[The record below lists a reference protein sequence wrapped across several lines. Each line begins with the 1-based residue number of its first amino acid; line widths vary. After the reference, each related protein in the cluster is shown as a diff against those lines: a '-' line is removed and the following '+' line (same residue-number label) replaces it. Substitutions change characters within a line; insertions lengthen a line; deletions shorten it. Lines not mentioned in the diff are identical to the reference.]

1 MAGRGMQAVLALAAG
16 CLAAPWLPAV
26 PSAAVQA
33 FAGAAAAAA
42 LFFRP
47 ARLPALFLL
56 GALWF
61 LAAASWQLSQQWPAE
76 RAGEVVVVEGRVA
89 DLPQQAEQSLRFVLA
104 VDGGETDEKLPGK
117 IQVSWY
123 RPSARPAPGSRW
135 RLKLRLEPPSGR
147 INPGGFDYQRY
158 LVARRIGAT
167 GRVQGQPQLL
177 QSPAGPRWLDR
188 QRLSDILQTETADL
202 DVAGL
207 KRALAVADRSGLRP
221 ELTRLL
227 RETGTAHLLAISGLH
242 VGMVAGAAGL
252 LASWLCAPLA
262 LIWPGFSRRRAGVVV
277 GLAAA
282 SAYAALA
289 GFTLPT
295 QRALIMLAVAAFAL
309 IGRRALAP
317 AHALL
322 LALAA
327 VLALDPLA
335 PLDIGFW
342 LSFAAVAILI
352 WVFSWRTGERR
363 RWWLDLLRAQLILM
377 VGLLPLNAG
386 VFGQIVPGALAAN
399 LVAIPLVG
407 LWVLPALLLDLATMM
422 LGLPATPLSAL
433 ADSGVVALIAV
444 LDTVRAAPW
453 SFMTVPGGPAWAFLP
468 AAAGAAW
475 LIAPA
480 GWPARWLGAV
490 LLLPLLVPIRPGP
503 GPEGLDVWFL
513 DLGNGQAVVMQTAQG
528 AHLYDTGA
536 GDGQG
541 NDSIS
546 RVLPDVMRR
555 LGITRLDRVVV
566 SHGHRDHAGGLA
578 SVRALGSRF
587 YGQGVDGGQRCT
599 TGEGWQSGGHD
610 FRFLHPS
617 SFLPDLGRNSSCVL
631 YVAGPGGSLLLT
643 GGIDSAVEAR
653 LLIEHGGPPA
663 DILQLPSGGHRRG
676 SSADFLAAVG
686 PYAAVASV
694 ARFDRHDRVHD
705 DVRQRLDAAG
715 SALLETGRCGAIRVR
730 FRPGREPRID
740 SMVRLHRRLWH
751 VQDSSCTLSP
761 GKNRAAGKTRAR

>member
-1 MAGRGMQAVLALAAG
+1 MAGRGMRAVLALAAG
-16 CLAAPWLPAV
+16 CLAAPWVPALPSV
-26 PSAAVQA
+26 MMLVS
-33 FAGAAAAAA
+33 AGAAAAAA

-47 ARLPALFLL
+47 TRLPALFLL

-61 LAAASWQLSQQWPAE
+61 LASASWQFAQQWPEE
-76 RAGEVVVVEGRVA
+76 RAGEVAVVEGRVI
-89 DLPQQAEQSLRFVLA
+89 DLPQQGEQSLRFVLA

-147 INPGGFDYQRY
+147 INPGGFDYKRY
-158 LVARRIGAT
+158 LAARRIGAI
-167 GRVQGQPQLL
+167 GHVQGQPQLL
-177 QSPAGPRWLDR
+177 QAPAGPRWLDR

-202 DVAGL
+202 DIAGL

-262 LIWPGFSRRRAGVVV
+262 LTWPGFSRRRAGVIA

-342 LSFAAVAILI
+342 LSFAAVAILV
-352 WVFSWRTGERR
+352 WAFSWRTSERR

-377 VGLLPLNAG
+377 VGLLPFNAG
-386 VFGQIVPGALAAN
+386 VFGQIVPGALVAN

-407 LWVLPALLLDLATMM
+407 LWVLPTLLRSEERRV
-422 LGLPATPLSAL
+422 GK
-433 ADSGVVALIAV
+433 
-444 LDTVRAAPW
+444 
-453 SFMTVPGGPAWAFLP
+453 
-468 AAAGAAW
+468 
-475 LIAPA
+475 
-480 GWPARWLGAV
+480 
-490 LLLPLLVPIRPGP
+490 
-503 GPEGLDVWFL
+503 E
-513 DLGNGQAVVMQTAQG
+513 
-528 AHLYDTGA
+528 GA
-536 GDGQG
+536 G
-541 NDSIS
+541 
-546 RVLPDVMRR
+546 V
-555 LGITRLDRVVV
+555 
-566 SHGHRDHAGGLA
+566 GG
-578 SVRALGSRF
+578 
-587 YGQGVDGGQRCT
+587 
-599 TGEGWQSGGHD
+599 
-610 FRFLHPS
+610 
-617 SFLPDLGRNSSCVL
+617 
-631 YVAGPGGSLLLT
+631 
-643 GGIDSAVEAR
+643 
-653 LLIEHGGPPA
+653 
-663 DILQLPSGGHRRG
+663 
-676 SSADFLAAVG
+676 
-686 PYAAVASV
+686 
-694 ARFDRHDRVHD
+694 
-705 DVRQRLDAAG
+705 
-715 SALLETGRCGAIRVR
+715 
-730 FRPGREPRID
+730 
-740 SMVRLHRRLWH
+740 
-751 VQDSSCTLSP
+751 
-761 GKNRAAGKTRAR
+761 